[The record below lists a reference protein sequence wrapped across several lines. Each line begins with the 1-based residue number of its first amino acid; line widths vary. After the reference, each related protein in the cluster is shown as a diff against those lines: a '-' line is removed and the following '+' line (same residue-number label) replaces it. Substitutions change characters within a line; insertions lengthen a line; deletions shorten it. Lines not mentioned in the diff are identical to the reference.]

1 MAPDRIVHFVNMPVG
16 PAAAAISLGFQ
27 MTCCWHFHVVKQT
40 HEVAAE
46 ASFAELHHLQ
56 ILSALLFERWQ
67 GCFASVSLHAV
78 RIFRVKDLRARKNL
92 RAMALLSCRTSE
104 FYVPPRPLCRHDL

>member
-1 MAPDRIVHFVNMPVG
+1 MPVG

-78 RIFRVKDLRARKNL
+78 RSLWHKCHHGGRLGR
-92 RAMALLSCRTSE
+92 SCRHQA
-104 FYVPPRPLCRHDL
+104 PLARDASSVSKTCERAKTYERWRC